1 MLQNGVFYD
10 ANYYIDYLCLCIL
23 EFVKV
28 FLLHLVN
35 TVHISSV
42 ALSPWIMNIFGL
54 HINQT
59 SFGAQI
65 VISTFC

>member
-1 MLQNGVFYD
+1 MLQYGVFYD
-10 ANYYIDYLCLCIL
+10 AKYFIDYLCLCIL
-23 EFVKV
+23 EFVKI

-42 ALSPWIMNIFGL
+42 TLSPWIMKVFDL
-54 HINQT
+54 HIKET
-59 SFGAQI
+59 CIGPQI